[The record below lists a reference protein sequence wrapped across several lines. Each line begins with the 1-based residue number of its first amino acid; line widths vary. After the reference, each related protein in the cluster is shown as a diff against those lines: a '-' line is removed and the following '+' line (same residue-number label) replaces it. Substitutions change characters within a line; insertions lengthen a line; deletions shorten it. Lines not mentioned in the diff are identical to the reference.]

1 MLHVPR
7 MYDVSRFCGRDGD
20 RMSLSEL
27 ATFLELVMAVEPE
40 VSRGGS
46 RVRVQG
52 LDEDA
57 EPIQKLLYMEHV
69 LPVELVPHA
78 ITVAQLLTGDVAE
91 MAASLQRDVLSN
103 AWQVDYLQLVQET
116 RGAKWAGSISLVGQ
130 PTSNGKANTRVQSG
144 YSSKALC
151 RLALICEA
159 LQATPESD
167 DIYSMHAFEAALLE
181 YREGGGYKPVIDAL
195 PRPLMALGPWIEA
208 VLDDETFESAVLL
221 RKRVLDKDWQMQLG
235 HRAGSNDWVCT
246 LENEAPPFGRRV
258 ASEPSPDAW
267 VAITLAVIEARIVQ
281 TKMPTEVGEAAC

>member
-1 MLHVPR
+1 VLHVPR
-7 MYDVSRFCGRDGD
+7 MSDVSRFCGRDGD

-57 EPIQKLLYMEHV
+57 EPIQNLLYMEHV

-91 MAASLQRDVLSN
+91 MAASLQRDVLSK

-130 PTSNGKANTRVQSG
+130 PTSTGKANTRVRSG
-144 YSSKALC
+144 YASKALC

-159 LQATPESD
+159 VMATPESD
-167 DIYSMHAFEAALLE
+167 DLYSMHAFEAALLE
-181 YREGGGYKPVIDAL
+181 YRDGGGY
-195 PRPLMALGPWIEA
+195 EA
-208 VLDDETFESAVLL
+208 VLDALPAPLMSLRAWVEGVLAEETFESAVIL
-221 RKRVLDKDWQMQLG
+221 RDQALD
-235 HRAGSNDWVCT
+235 GSWEMALSREELTKDWVCV
-246 LENEAPPFGRRV
+246 LKNASPPFGRRA
-258 ASEPSPDAW
+258 ASKPYPDVW
-267 VAITLAVIEARIVQ
+267 ISITMAVLDARIVEI
-281 TKMPTEVGEAAC
+281 KMPTEVGETRC